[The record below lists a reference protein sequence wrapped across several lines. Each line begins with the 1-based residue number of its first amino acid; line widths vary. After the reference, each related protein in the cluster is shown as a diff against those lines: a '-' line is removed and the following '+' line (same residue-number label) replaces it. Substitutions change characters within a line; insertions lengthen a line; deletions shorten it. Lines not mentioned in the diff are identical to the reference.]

1 MFILSCKQD
10 VQGKKIYLV
19 HIVYYTSYHIKMGL
33 IYGRC
38 RDEFVALNPKY
49 DWIQAQ
55 YNKFVESGLKKLG
68 SNDWDNG

>member
-33 IYGRC
+33 IYGRHGISFPH
-38 RDEFVALNPKY
+38 RYKIHAL
-49 DWIQAQ
+49 
-55 YNKFVESGLKKLG
+55 
-68 SNDWDNG
+68 